1 MKSIFDKETR
11 SEVVDR
17 ISLLK
22 ADSKPQW
29 GEMTAA
35 QMARHC
41 ALCDEYYF
49 GNIKVKRAFLG
60 RILGK
65 VAINSI
71 LKDETTNMRR
81 NSSTPPQFKVTEN
94 ITDLETEKDRW
105 KELINRYSIY
115 KDGGFE
121 HWFFGKLS
129 NEQLGQLIYKH
140 ADHHLRQFS
149 C

>member
-1 MKSIFDKETR
+1 
-11 SEVVDR
+11 
-17 ISLLK
+17 
-22 ADSKPQW
+22 
-29 GEMTAA
+29 
-35 QMARHC
+35 
-41 ALCDEYYF
+41 
-49 GNIKVKRAFLG
+49 
-60 RILGK
+60 
-65 VAINSI
+65 
-71 LKDETTNMRR
+71 MRR